1 MHRSPNLIG
10 VHPFTF
16 IASTTCTCASPLVDC
31 SVVLF
36 NCLCSAILLP
46 LSLPSTIGEELWSHR
61 VPAAWCGYPLHSGRT
76 RQHCPC
82 WVGQTCV
89 CYWITPCRGG
99 SEVVGHLYHLAGAC
113 ASQLCFHI
121 THPHPTLYHSPSPH
135 ITSHPHPM
143 SLTISPYYITHH
155 LPILHHLPSPSPHI
169 TSHTCATHLLL
180 GPHQVQ

>member
-1 MHRSPNLIG
+1 MHQSPNLIG

-16 IASTTCTCASPLVDC
+16 ITSTTCTCASPLVDC
-31 SVVLF
+31 SVVFF

-113 ASQLCFHI
+113 ASQCCFHI
-121 THPHPTLYHSPSPH
+121 THPHPTLHHS
-135 ITSHPHPM
+135 
-143 SLTISPYYITHH
+143 
-155 LPILHHLPSPSPHI
+155 PSPSPHI
-169 TSHTCATHLLL
+169 TSLTITLTPHHITHLCHSLAPRPTS
-180 GPHQVQ
+180 GTVMAVFSSGTSPWTVNQQR